1 MNTKKFFGLFS
12 ALVVVTVLF
21 TACPP
26 NNKVKPVD
34 GTCVTLFGNS
44 KTATAEGID
53 CIGINDGSDYQY
65 AAASLLTGANLADN
79 GTEIIGV
86 RFFVRDGAKS
96 GSIFLGT
103 DYENPTMEKE
113 FTYKKGGWQYVLFD
127 EPFTLTGEDIYIGY
141 TITGSGYLL
150 GYESTSRNLAGEM
163 MLFNGS
169 WATFKEVVRA
179 TGKWAMQAI
188 MRGGDYSTAVQH
200 DLVIENVENMFT
212 AALEGWNMPLSFEV
226 RNNGVKTAHNVKA
239 VCTFGSQ
246 NVEVTIDSLMN
257 GQSYYVEAPFTIP
270 SGSASAKISIS
281 ATEDGVTDEVSNNNT
296 VSGSCE
302 ITSADKVRNR
312 VLIEQFTGQ
321 ACGYCPGGA
330 ANLKSA
336 IEATGH
342 PEYFAWVAH
351 HAGYYPDDFTLQESK
366 DIAAAFGVNSAPMMC
381 INRTSVAGQGLVWSP
396 FSATAINLLG
406 CYATAAKASLD
417 FTVSLDADSVIVNV
431 TGATE
436 QTAARVTAILIQS
449 GIIAKQSS
457 GGNNYSHNNAP
468 VLFLTPSNGEELVI
482 GEGGAFSANLGGEI
496 PATFGDGNFATDVN
510 NMEVVV
516 FIHGAI
522 NSASTREVYNADK
535 KTLVQGSEVIKP
547 ANVLP
552 APAGISSSRRDI

>member
-26 NNKVKPVD
+26 NQKVKPVD
-34 GTCVTLFGNS
+34 GTCVTLYGNT
-44 KTATAEGID
+44 KTTTAEGID
-53 CIGINDGSDYQY
+53 AIGINDGSDYQY

-169 WATFKEVVRA
+169 WATFKEVVSA

-257 GQSYYVEAPFTIP
+257 GQSYYVEAPFKIP

-406 CYATAAKASLD
+406 CYATAAKASLA
-417 FTVSLDADSVIVNV
+417 FTVSLEADSVIVNV

-457 GGNNYSHNNAP
+457 GGSNYSHNNAP

-482 GEGGAFSANLGGEI
+482 GEGGAFSANLGGKI

>member
-169 WATFKEVVRA
+169 WATFKEVVSA

-296 VSGSCE
+296 VSGTCN
-302 ITSADKVRNR
+302 ITSTDKVRNR
-312 VLIEQFTGQ
+312 ALIEQFTGQ
-321 ACGYCPGGA
+321 SCPNCPPGA
-330 ANLKSA
+330 ANLKAA

-342 PEYFAWVAH
+342 PEYFVWVAH
-351 HAGYYPDDFTLQESK
+351 HDGYYEDDFTLAESSTIT
-366 DIAAAFGVNSAPMMC
+366 DALGVRGAPS
-381 INRTSVAGQGLVWSP
+381 ISVNRTSVAGQGLVWHP
-396 FSATAINLLG
+396 GYATAVNLLG
-406 CYATAAKASLD
+406 CYATPAKATFEFNHTLVGDSITVNVSGTTAESAAK
-417 FTVSLDADSVIVNV
+417 VSV
-431 TGATE
+431 
-436 QTAARVTAILIQS
+436 ILIQS
-449 GIIAKQSS
+449 GITAKQSGANS
-457 GGNNYSHNNAP
+457 NYVHNNAP
-468 VLFLTPSNGEELVI
+468 CLFLTPAKGQDLTI
-482 GEGGAFSANLGGEI
+482 GEGGAFSATLSGII
-496 PATFGDGNFATDVN
+496 PATFGKGNFATDVN

>member
-53 CIGINDGSDYQY
+53 AIGINDGSDYDY
-65 AAASLLTGANLADN
+65 KAASLLSGAELTDN
-79 GTEIIGV
+79 GTEIIGI
-86 RFFVRDGAKS
+86 RFYVRDGAKS
-96 GSIFLGT
+96 GKIFIGT
-103 DYENPTMEKE
+103 DYENPVVEKE
-113 FTYKKGGWQYVLFD
+113 YTYKKGGWQYVLFD
-127 EPFTLTGEDIYIGY
+127 EPYAVTGEDIYIGY
-141 TITGSGYLL
+141 SIKGSGYLL
-150 GYESTSRNLAGEM
+150 GYEKSSRNMPGEM

-169 WATFKEVVRA
+169 WATFKEVVSA

-321 ACGYCPGGA
+321 ACGVCPGGA

-396 FSATAINLLG
+396 FSATANNLLA
-406 CYATAAKASLD
+406 CYATAAKASFD

-457 GGNNYSHNNAP
+457 GGSNYSHNNAP

>member
-34 GTCVTLFGNS
+34 GTCVTLYGNT
-44 KTATAEGID
+44 KTTTAEGID
-53 CIGINDGSDYQY
+53 AIGINDGSDYQY

-150 GYESTSRNLAGEM
+150 GYESTSRNLTGEM

-169 WATFKEVVRA
+169 WATFKEVVGA

-200 DLVIENVENMFT
+200 DLVIENVENMLT

-239 VCTFGSQ
+239 VCTFGSL
-246 NVEVTIDSLMN
+246 NVEVKIDSLMN

-281 ATEDGVTDEVSNNNT
+281 ATEDGVTDEVPNNNT
-296 VSGSCE
+296 VSGTCE

-351 HAGYYPDDFTLQESK
+351 HAGYYPDDFTLEESK

-381 INRTSVAGQGLVWSP
+381 INRTSVAGQGLVWNP
-396 FSATAINLLG
+396 FSATANNLLA
-406 CYATAAKASLD
+406 CYATAAKASFD
-417 FTVSLDADSVIVNV
+417 FTVSHEADSVIVNV

-457 GGNNYSHNNAP
+457 GGSNYSHNNAP

-482 GEGGAFSANLGGEI
+482 GEGGAFSANLGGKI

>member
-53 CIGINDGSDYQY
+53 AIGINDGSDYQY

-169 WATFKEVVRA
+169 WGTFKEVVSA

-351 HAGYYPDDFTLQESK
+351 HAGYNPDDFTLEESK

-396 FSATAINLLG
+396 YSATFVNLLS
-406 CYATAAKASLD
+406 CYATSAKATLEFNHTLVGDSITVNVSGTTAESAAK
-417 FTVSLDADSVIVNV
+417 VSV
-431 TGATE
+431 
-436 QTAARVTAILIQS
+436 ILIQS
-449 GIIAKQSS
+449 GITASQN
-457 GGNNYSHNNAP
+457 GGGSDYVHNNAP
-468 VLFLTPSNGEELVI
+468 CLFLTPAKGQDLTI
-482 GEGGAFSANLGGEI
+482 GEGGAFSATLSGKI
-496 PATFGDGNFATDVN
+496 PATFGKGNFATDVN